1 MTYDELY
8 NKYKEL
14 KAFIVEDITITDIE
28 KEVLANATLKPHQ
41 MFQKLNDIKEV
52 LNNRKVHL
60 ENTLSLID
68 ELIEA
73 GQPVV
78 PLKRNS
84 CTLKTYKNRSHFCP
98 NCVHACRMHMGDS
111 DFIVCNFCNQAKK
124 AKVVMYLNQDIIE
137 AFKVSET
144 GICCSY
150 QESTNDTLQDI
161 TSYTQE
167 DWVNENT
174 KAEQPDQK
182 NEGPEIPPE
191 AEGHVDDY
199 DNART
204 VFVVRTF

>member
-8 NKYKEL
+8 NKYKGL
-14 KAFIVEDITITDIE
+14 TASIVEDITITNIE

-41 MFQKLNDIKEV
+41 TFQKLNDIKEI
-52 LNNRKVHL
+52 LNNRKAHL

-78 PLKRNS
+78 PLKRS
-84 CTLKTYKNRSHFCP
+84 FCTSKTYKNRSHFCP
-98 NCVHACRMHMGDS
+98 NCVHACTMHMGDS

-124 AKVVMYLNQDIIE
+124 AKVAMYLNQDIIE

-174 KAEQPDQK
+174 KAEQPEQK
-182 NEGPEIPPE
+182 KDEPEIPPE
-191 AEGHVDDY
+191 AKGSVDKCE
-199 DNART
+199 NERFA
-204 VFVVRTF
+204 FVVRVL